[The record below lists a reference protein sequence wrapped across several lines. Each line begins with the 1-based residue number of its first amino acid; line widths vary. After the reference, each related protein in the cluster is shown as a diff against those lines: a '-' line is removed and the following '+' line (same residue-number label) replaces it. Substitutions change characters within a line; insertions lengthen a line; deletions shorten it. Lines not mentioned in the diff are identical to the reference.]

1 MKNEHDQISDLL
13 PLYVSGALDRD
24 QRRAVEQ
31 HLTGCA
37 ACCEDLALWAA
48 MAGEIEAADQGITA
62 PRDLASRALEGARKP
77 RANAHS
83 MLAKLRRAGLLLRS
97 QIPLVQ
103 RELWPA
109 SAAVIGLGYVAS
121 LIAAQSGFIYALAPM
136 IAAACVSLIFGPD
149 QDPAFELALSTPTSP
164 RQILLARLALVFGYN
179 LAVVLVATLGLLP
192 VMDTSML
199 GSLLLAW
206 LAPMTFLS
214 MAALVLSLWVGA
226 SNAISITYVAW
237 LIQLF
242 TGPLSL
248 AQPGV
253 QLSPWM
259 STFIDAYQTF
269 WESPILLLALSAPLL
284 LIAVWM
290 AGRQHPGLFR
300 TA

>member
-1 MKNEHDQISDLL
+1 MKSEHTQIADLL
-13 PLYVSGALDRD
+13 PLYVSGALDGD
-24 QRRAVEQ
+24 QRQAVEQ

-37 ACCEDLALWAA
+37 ACRDDLALWVAV
-48 MAGEIEAADQGITA
+48 AGEIEAADQMHTA
-62 PRDLASRALEGARKP
+62 PRDLASRALERVQKPHKEAPGA
-77 RANAHS
+77 
-83 MLAKLRRAGLLLRS
+83 LAKLRRAGLLLRS

-179 LAVVLVATLGLLP
+179 LAIVLVATLGLLP
-192 VMDTSML
+192 VMDTPML
-199 GSLLLAW
+199 GTLLLAW

-242 TGPLSL
+242 SGPLNSL
-248 AQPGV
+248 QVGV

-259 STFIDAYQTF
+259 TGFIDAYQTF
-269 WESPILLLALSAPLL
+269 WQSPALLLALSAPLL

-290 AGRQHPGLFR
+290 AGRQRPGLLHP
-300 TA
+300 A